1 MLSKN
6 TCERVYLI
14 VKLLAMSLQACKYTK
29 NELLYTHF
37 SRILVTIIVHFVGII
52 SWKGASRFNG
62 GGGLFFRWRGS
73 FLSGGCAPW
82 GAISFDG
89 GGVQKKS

>member
-1 MLSKN
+1 M
-6 TCERVYLI
+6 
-14 VKLLAMSLQACKYTK
+14 
-29 NELLYTHF
+29 
-37 SRILVTIIVHFVGII
+37 
-52 SWKGASRFNG
+52 

-89 GGVQKKS
+89 AGEGFEKNHRMGGVPPTMGNPVKYRKRLESFRLSIKKAKDDLKHGNGLAVFWFKSQYGEFNV